1 MTPFAQF
8 IEALR
13 KIAPEQRRVLDQAAE
28 QHAGDAFGVMKLVV
42 ERAIVSQARACQLW
56 ADCLGVAH
64 VNPFNVELPVGDG
77 AQLPPDVARRARA
90 VVLNSLPT
98 AATVAMVEPTD
109 EKMVASLAKVLGRE
123 ISPVF
128 AHPEEI
134 EAILRLHFG
143 EADDLASSLE
153 RVCESLPTLE
163 GGREIRDAR
172 DVAEL
177 VHGEAFAELFN
188 SILLTAFRRRAS
200 DIHLESA
207 VDQCRVRMRI
217 DGDMMPVLQ
226 LPRVVHD
233 ALIVRVK
240 VLCQLDVAQ
249 RRLPQDGAFE
259 INFGGNRPAFRA
271 STLPGLYGE
280 KAVLRLLGSGSE
292 QTLPRLGALGL
303 SDSTRLALR
312 RTILRPNGI
321 LFVCG
326 PTGSGKTT
334 TLYSCL
340 SEINRPDLNIVT
352 IEDPV
357 EYRLPGAA
365 QHQVN
370 AQIGLRFS
378 EILRSVLRQDP
389 DVILVGEIRDRETA
403 TIAAEAAL
411 TGHLVLSSLH
421 TNDSLQAITRLIELG
436 VEPHLVAPTV
446 VGVLSQRLVRRIC
459 PSCKESYTAAP
470 DDLSPFF
477 TKPDAAPVTLYR
489 GRGCSHC
496 HGTGFYGRVGV
507 HEMLEVSEGLRD
519 LILMR
524 ATPAQMKV
532 EAENVGFR
540 AMRYDGLKKALL
552 GWTTLEEVE
561 RNTLPELSYT
571 AAE

>member
-1 MTPFAQF
+1 MTPFSRF
-8 IEALR
+8 LEGLR
-13 KIAPEQRRVLDQAAE
+13 RLVPEQRHLIDQLAE
-28 QHAGDAFGVMKLVV
+28 QHADDPFPLMQALV
-42 ERAIVSQARACQLW
+42 ERAILSHARVCQLW

-64 VNPFNVELPVGDG
+64 VNPFNVELPVGEG
-77 AQLPPDVARRARA
+77 AQLPVDIARRARA
-90 VVLNSLPT
+90 VVLTTLPT
-98 AATVAMVEPTD
+98 AATVAMVEPTN
-109 EKMVASLAKVLGRE
+109 EKLVASLAKVLGRE
-123 ISPVF
+123 VSPVF
-128 AHPEEI
+128 AHPSEI
-134 EAILRLHFG
+134 DAILRLHFG
-143 EADDLASSLE
+143 DPDELNASLQ
-153 RVCESLPTLE
+153 RVYDKLPTLE
-163 GGREIRDAR
+163 GGREIRDAH

-177 VHGEAFAELFN
+177 VHGEAFTELFN

-200 DIHLESA
+200 DIHFESA

-217 DGDMMPVLQ
+217 DGDLTQIVQ

-233 ALIVRVK
+233 ALIVRIK

-249 RRLPQDGAFE
+249 RRMPQDGAFE
-259 INFGGNRPAFRA
+259 ISFGGNRPAFRA

-280 KAVLRLLGSGSE
+280 KAVLRLLGSGSD
-292 QTLPRLGALGL
+292 QSLPRLGALGL
-303 SDSTRLALR
+303 ADSTRLALR

-340 SEINRPDLNIVT
+340 SEINRPDLNLVT

-370 AQIGLRFS
+370 AAIGLRFA

-411 TGHLVLSSLH
+411 TGHLVLSTLH

-459 PSCKESYTAAP
+459 PACKESYMATPEELAP
-470 DDLSPFF
+470 YF
-477 TKPDAAPVTLYR
+477 TNPDAAPVTLFR
-489 GRGCSHC
+489 GRGCAHC

-519 LILMR
+519 LILAR
-524 ATPAQMKV
+524 ATPAQMKA
-532 EAENVGFR
+532 EAEATGFR

-552 GWTTLEEVE
+552 GWTTLEEIE
-561 RNTLPELSYT
+561 RNTLPELSYS
-571 AAE
+571 ARQ

>member
-13 KIAPEQRRVLDQAAE
+13 KTVPEQRRLIDQIAE
-28 QHAGDAFGVMKLVV
+28 QNPGEPFVVMKAMVDRALVSHP
-42 ERAIVSQARACQLW
+42 RLCQMW
-56 ADCLGVAH
+56 ADSLGVAH
-64 VNPFNVELPVGDG
+64 VNPFNVELPVGEG
-77 AQLPPDVARRARA
+77 AQLPPDIARRARA

-98 AATVAMVEPTD
+98 AATVAMVEPTN
-109 EKMVASLAKVLGRE
+109 EKLVASLTKVLGRE
-123 ISPVF
+123 VSPVF

-143 EADDLASSLE
+143 DEDELASTLQ

-163 GGREIRDAR
+163 GGREIRHAG

-200 DIHLESA
+200 DIHLESS

-217 DGDMMPVLQ
+217 DGDLVEILK

-233 ALIVRVK
+233 ALIVRTK

-271 STLPGLYGE
+271 ATLPSLYGE
-280 KAVLRLLGSGSE
+280 KAVLRLLGSAGDRS
-292 QTLPRLGALGL
+292 LPRLGALGL

-334 TLYSCL
+334 SLYSCL

-370 AQIGLRFS
+370 AQVGLTFAD
-378 EILRSVLRQDP
+378 ILRSVLRQDP

-421 TNDSLQAITRLIELG
+421 TNDSMQAITRLIELG

-459 PSCKESYTAAP
+459 PSCKESYTASPEELAP
-470 DDLSPFF
+470 YFSN
-477 TKPDAAPVTLYR
+477 PDAAPVTLYR
-489 GRGCSHC
+489 GRGCPHC

-519 LILMR
+519 LILSR
-524 ATPAQMKV
+524 ATPAQMKA
-532 EAENVGFR
+532 EAENTGFR

-561 RNTLPELSYT
+561 RNTLPELAY
-571 AAE
+571 AAQR

>member
-8 IEALR
+8 IDMLR
-13 KIAPEQRRVLDQAAE
+13 RIAPEHRRRIDQLAE
-28 QHAGDAFGVMKLVV
+28 QHDGQPLAVMQQVV
-42 ERAIVSQARACQLW
+42 ESGICSQARACQLW

-64 VNPFNVELPVGDG
+64 VNPLNVELPVGEG
-77 AQLPPDVARRARA
+77 VQLPADVARRARA
-90 VVLNSLPT
+90 VVLNTLPH
-98 AATVAMVEPTD
+98 AATVAMAEPTD
-109 EKMVASLAKVLGRE
+109 EKIVASLAKVLGRE

-134 EAILRLHFG
+134 DAILRLHFG
-143 EADDLASSLE
+143 APEDLAGSLQ
-153 RVCESLPTLE
+153 RVCDALPTLA

-217 DGDMMPVLQ
+217 DGDMVPVLQ

-259 INFGGNRPAFRA
+259 ISFGGSRPAFRA

-280 KAVLRLLGSGSE
+280 KAVLRLLGAPGNQS
-292 QTLPRLGALGL
+292 LPRLGALGL
-303 SDSTRLALR
+303 SDSTRQALR
-312 RTILRPNGI
+312 RAILRPNGI

-340 SEINRPDLNIVT
+340 GEINRPDLNLVT

-357 EYRLPGAA
+357 EYRLPGAS

-370 AQIGLRFS
+370 TAIGLRFA

-459 PSCKESYTAAP
+459 PSCKEHYTAAP
-470 DDLSPFF
+470 EELAPYFSN
-477 TKPDAAPVTLYR
+477 PDAVPVTLYR
-489 GRGCSHC
+489 GRGCAHC
-496 HGTGFYGRVGV
+496 HGTGFHGRVGV

-519 LILMR
+519 LILAR
-524 ATPAQMKV
+524 ASPAQMKD
-532 EAENVGFR
+532 EAEQTGFR
-540 AMRYDGLKKALL
+540 SMRLDGLKKALL
-552 GWTTLEEVE
+552 GWTTLEEIE
-561 RNTLPELSYT
+561 RNTLPELSHT
-571 AAE
+571 ARR

>member
-8 IEALR
+8 IEAVR
-13 KIAPEQRRVLDQAAE
+13 KLAPEHRRIIDQTAE
-28 QHAGDAFGVMKLVV
+28 QHADEPFAVMKVLV
-42 ERAIVSQARACQLW
+42 ERGILTHGRGCQLW
-56 ADCLGVAH
+56 ADSLGVAH
-64 VNPFNVELPVGDG
+64 VNPFNVELPVGEG
-77 AQLPPDVARRARA
+77 AQLPPDIARRARA

-98 AATVAMVEPTD
+98 AATVAMVEPKN

-123 ISPVF
+123 VSPVF

-143 EADDLASSLE
+143 DEDELASTLQ
-153 RVCESLPTLE
+153 RVCDSLPTLE
-163 GGREIRDAR
+163 GGREIRHAG

-217 DGDMMPVLQ
+217 DGDLVEILK

-233 ALIVRVK
+233 ALIVRTK

-271 STLPGLYGE
+271 ATLPSLYGE
-280 KAVLRLLGSGSE
+280 KAVLRLLGSAGDRS
-292 QTLPRLGALGL
+292 LPRLGALGL

-340 SEINRPDLNIVT
+340 SEINRPDLNVVT

-370 AQIGLRFS
+370 TQVGLKFAD
-378 EILRSVLRQDP
+378 ILRSVLRQDP

-421 TNDSLQAITRLIELG
+421 TNDALQAITRLIELG

-446 VGVLSQRLVRRIC
+446 VGVMSQRLVRRIC
-459 PSCKESYTAAP
+459 PACKESYTASPEELAP
-470 DDLSPFF
+470 YF
-477 TKPDAAPVTLYR
+477 TNPDAAPVTLYR
-489 GRGCSHC
+489 GRGCAHC

-507 HEMLEVSEGLRD
+507 HEMLEVSEGMRD
-519 LILMR
+519 LILAR

-532 EAENVGFR
+532 EAENTGFR
-540 AMRYDGLKKALL
+540 AMRYDALKKALL

-571 AAE
+571 ARH

>member
-8 IEALR
+8 VDRLR
-13 KIAPEQRRVLDQAAE
+13 RLAPEHRRLVE
-28 QHAGDAFGVMKLVV
+28 QVVEQQGEEPFAVMKQLVD
-42 ERAIVSQARACQLW
+42 RGILSQVRACQLW
-56 ADCLGVAH
+56 ADSLGVAH

-77 AQLPPDVARRARA
+77 AQLPADVARRARA
-90 VVLNSLPT
+90 VVLNSLPA
-98 AATVAMVEPTD
+98 AATVAMVEPANG
-109 EKMVASLAKVLGRE
+109 KLVASLAKVLGRE
-123 ISPVF
+123 ISAVF

-143 EADDLASSLE
+143 EPEDLAMSLQ
-153 RVCESLPTLE
+153 RVCDALPTLE

-172 DVAEL
+172 DVAEF

-200 DIHLESA
+200 DVHLESG

-217 DGDMMPVLQ
+217 DGDMVPILQ

-259 INFGGNRPAFRA
+259 IEFGGNRPAFRA

-280 KAVLRLLGSGSE
+280 KAVLRLLGSGGD
-292 QTLPRLGALGL
+292 QALPRLGALGL

-340 SEINRPDLNIVT
+340 GEINRPDLNLVT

-357 EYRLPGAA
+357 EIRLPGAA

-370 AQIGLRFS
+370 AQIGLRFAD
-378 EILRSVLRQDP
+378 ILRSVLRQDP

-459 PSCKESYTAAP
+459 PACKEGYAATPEELAPYFKNPDETA
-470 DDLSPFF
+470 
-477 TKPDAAPVTLYR
+477 VTLYR
-489 GRGCSHC
+489 GRGCPHC
-496 HGTGFYGRVGV
+496 HQTGFYGRVGV
-507 HEMLEVSEGLRD
+507 HEMLEVSEGMRD
-519 LILMR
+519 LILAR
-524 ATPAQMKV
+524 ATPARMKE
-532 EAENVGFR
+532 EAENTGFR

-552 GWTTLEEVE
+552 GWTTLEEIE

-571 AAE
+571 ARR

>member
-1 MTPFAQF
+1 MSPFAQF
-8 IEALR
+8 VEALR
-13 KIAPEQRRVLDQAAE
+13 KLLPEQRRLLDQLAE
-28 QHAGDAFGVMKLVV
+28 HNADAPFALMTALT
-42 ERAIVSQARACQLW
+42 ERGLLSHLRLCQLW
-56 ADCLGVAH
+56 ADSLGVAH
-64 VNPFNVELPVGDG
+64 VNPFNVELPVGEG
-77 AQLPPDVARRARA
+77 AQLAPDIARRAQA

-98 AATVAMVEPTD
+98 AATVAMVEPTN
-109 EKMVASLAKVLGRE
+109 EKLIASLAKVLGRE
-123 ISPVF
+123 VSPVF

-134 EAILRLHFG
+134 EGILRLHFG
-143 EADDLASSLE
+143 DADELASTLQ
-153 RVCESLPTLE
+153 RVCDSLPTLE
-163 GGREIRDAR
+163 GGREIRHAG

-207 VDQCRVRMRI
+207 VDRCRVRMRI
-217 DGDMMPVLQ
+217 DGDLVEIVQ

-233 ALIVRVK
+233 ALVVRAK

-249 RRLPQDGAFE
+249 RRMPQDGAFE
-259 INFGGNRPAFRA
+259 INFAGNRPAFRV

-280 KAVLRLLGSGSE
+280 KAVLRLLGSAGDRSM
-292 QTLPRLGALGL
+292 PRLGALGL
-303 SDSTRLALR
+303 SDSTRAALR

-340 SEINRPDLNIVT
+340 SEINRPDLNLVT

-370 AQIGLRFS
+370 AQIGLKFAD
-378 EILRSVLRQDP
+378 ILRSVLRQDP
-389 DVILVGEIRDRETA
+389 DVLLVGEIRDRETA

-459 PSCKESYTAAP
+459 PSCKEGYTATPEELAP
-470 DDLSPFF
+470 YF
-477 TKPDAAPVTLYR
+477 TNPDAVPVTLFR
-489 GRGCSHC
+489 GRGCPHC

-507 HEMLEVSEGLRD
+507 HEMLEISEGMRD
-519 LILMR
+519 LILAR
-524 ATPAQMKV
+524 ATPAQMKA
-532 EAENVGFR
+532 EAENIGFR

-552 GWTTLEEVE
+552 GWTTIDEIE

-571 AAE
+571 ARR